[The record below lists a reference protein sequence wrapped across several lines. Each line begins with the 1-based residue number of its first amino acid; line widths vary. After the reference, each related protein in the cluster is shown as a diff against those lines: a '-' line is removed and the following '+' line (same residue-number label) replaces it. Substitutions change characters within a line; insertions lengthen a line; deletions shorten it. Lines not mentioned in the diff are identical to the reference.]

1 VGRYKDKDEDKYKGQ
16 ALCSCGV
23 VDLIKQI
30 RLRTG
35 FSEKEARAFIAKP
48 LFERPDVEAAVRDI
62 VEAVRR
68 DGNKALFEYTRKF
81 DKVSL
86 TADTVRVT
94 PEEFDAAYSLVES
107 DFLGAIREAKE
118 RIRSFHARQRG
129 NSWFMAENG
138 AFLGQLVRPV
148 ERAGT
153 YVPGGRASYPSSVL
167 MNAIPAK
174 VAGVDEIAMV
184 VPGATR
190 AEVLVAAAE
199 AGVDE
204 VYKVGGAQAIA
215 ALAFGT
221 ESIKKVDVITGP
233 GNIYVTLAK
242 KMVVGSV
249 AIDMLAGPSEVVVIA
264 DSGAKLAY
272 VAADLLA
279 QAEHDPDASAILIT
293 NSEEVAQEIA
303 GVVEAQLGKLDRR
316 DIAEKSLQ
324 ENGRI
329 FVVAS
334 LEEAIRLANII
345 APEHLE
351 LAIENPLEALGS
363 IRNAGAIFLG
373 YYTPEAVGDYVA
385 GPNHVLPTGGTA
397 RFYSPLSVDTF
408 LKKSSV
414 LSFSRQ
420 SLGMVADSTITIAD
434 SEGFGGHAKS
444 VRYRMEE

>member
-1 VGRYKDKDEDKYKGQ
+1 M
-16 ALCSCGV
+16 L
-23 VDLIKQI
+23 KQI
-30 RLRTG
+30 KLSAG
-35 FSEKEARAFIAKP
+35 FGEKEARASIVKP

-62 VEAVRR
+62 VEAVRQGG
-68 DGNKALFEYTRKF
+68 DKALFEYTRKF

-86 TADTVRVT
+86 TADTVKVT
-94 PEEFDAAYSLVES
+94 PEEFNAAYSLVES
-107 DFLGAIREAKE
+107 EFLGAIREAKE
-118 RIRSFHARQRG
+118 RIRSFHARQRE
-129 NSWFMAENG
+129 NSWFMVEGG

-148 ERAGT
+148 ERAGI
-153 YVPGGRASYPSSVL
+153 YVPGGRAAYPSSVL

-174 VAGVDEIAMV
+174 VAGVDEVAMV

-221 ESIKKVDVITGP
+221 ESIRKVDVITGP

-249 AIDMLAGPSEVVVIA
+249 AIDMLAGPSEVVVVA
-264 DSGAKLAY
+264 DSDAKPAY

-293 NSEEVAQEIA
+293 YAEEMAQKVSEAVEI
-303 GVVEAQLGKLDRR
+303 QLGKLDRR

-334 LEEAIRLANII
+334 LEEALRLANII

-351 LAIENPLEALGS
+351 LMVENPLEALGS

-373 YYTPEAVGDYVA
+373 YYTPEAVGDYIA
-385 GPNHVLPTGGTA
+385 GSNHVLPTGGTA
-397 RFYSPLSVDTF
+397 RFYSPLSVNTF
-408 LKKSSV
+408 LKSSSV
-414 LSFSRQ
+414 LSFSKQ
-420 SLGMVADSTITIAD
+420 ALGMVANSAITIAD
-434 SEGFGGHAKS
+434 SEGFSGHAKS
-444 VRYRMEE
+444 VRYRTEE